1 MPAEDFGGSAPKA
14 VQRHP
19 AETGAEHKPLRLHA
33 RTPCGIPTLPLETL
47 TMRTLPCLLAV
58 LALLLCVPACGEP
71 SEELETVGDKL
82 GETWG
87 AVKDYG
93 VKKRKDFEA
102 WSTKA
107 FDGFDEKY
115 EAAKKKA
122 AEAGGDAAKVL
133 DQQWGVAQEK
143 LAALKSASADGWDKA
158 KGEFVGA
165 MDALKETMD
174 KDSE

>member
-1 MPAEDFGGSAPKA
+1 
-14 VQRHP
+14 
-19 AETGAEHKPLRLHA
+19 
-33 RTPCGIPTLPLETL
+33 
-47 TMRTLPCLLAV
+47 MRSLPCLLAV

-71 SEELETVGDKL
+71 SDELKTVGDKL
-82 GETWG
+82 GDTWD
-87 AVKDYG
+87 AVKDYS

-122 AEAGGDAAKVL
+122 AEMGGDASKVL
-133 DQQWGVAQEK
+133 DQQWAVAQEK
-143 LAALKSASADGWDKA
+143 LASLKSASADGWDKA
-158 KGEFVGA
+158 KGEFVEA
-165 MDALKETMD
+165 MDALKKTIE